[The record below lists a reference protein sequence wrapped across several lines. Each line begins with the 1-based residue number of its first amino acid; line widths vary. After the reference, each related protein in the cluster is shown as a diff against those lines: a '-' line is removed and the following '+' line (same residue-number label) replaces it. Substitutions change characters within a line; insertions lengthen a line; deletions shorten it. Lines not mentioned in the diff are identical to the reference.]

1 MRRVEC
7 LTGVLRLSVEMELC
21 GKVSRCSIE
30 VGCRRWIVVLSGND
44 EDKSELMG
52 ILYIR
57 DKFLVLLRLDCYSH
71 CLEVAIHPRLTHS
84 ACRGRATSER
94 T

>member
-30 VGCRRWIVVLSGND
+30 VGCRRWSVVLSGKD
-44 EDKSELMG
+44 GDKSELMG
-52 ILYIR
+52 IIYIR
-57 DKFLVLLRLDCYSH
+57 DKFLVLWRLG
-71 CLEVAIHPRLTHS
+71 CLEVAIDTGLPGG
-84 ACRGRATSER
+84 CY
-94 T
+94 

>member
-1 MRRVEC
+1 VEC
-7 LTGVLRLSVEMELC
+7 LTEVLRLSVEMELC

-52 ILYIR
+52 IIYIR
-57 DKFLVLLRLDCYSH
+57 DKFLVLLRLG
-71 CLEVAIHPRLTHS
+71 CLEVAIDTGLPGG
-84 ACRGRATSER
+84 CY
-94 T
+94 